1 MTAKLLVM
9 AFGFV
14 AVALAASAPARAQFF
29 TNYPVII
36 VPPPPSQNT
45 YAPQPPVP
53 RRAGDSAA
61 AKPPGDQTPATPR
74 CRYMGQTRI
83 CN

>member
-1 MTAKLLVM
+1 M

-14 AVALAASAPARAQFF
+14 AVALAASAPARAQFM

-36 VPPPPSQNT
+36 VPPPPAQNT
-45 YAPQPPVP
+45 YAPRVVAP
-53 RRAGDSAA
+53 RKPAETAP
-61 AKPPGDQTPATPR
+61 AKPQDDQATTSPR
-74 CRYMGQTRI
+74 CRYMGQTRV